1 MYGYT
6 GNILRVDLTNQTMT
20 TLNTRDYAEW
30 VGGHGIATAIFFDLM
45 RDKTVSAF
53 DPGNTLVLMSGLF
66 AGTSV
71 PAASRME
78 MVGIQSQS
86 YPYEWFGRSSIGG
99 NFPVMLKFAGF
110 DGIVIEGAAE
120 KPTWINI
127 VDGNVEFKDAMGL
140 WGLDTHE
147 TQRVI
152 FSQVSETIRDRNRLT
167 NRADSITQW
176 PCVLAIGPAGENR
189 SRIATIQHSAGPSFG
204 QGGFGGIWG
213 SKKLKAISVYGTGNV
228 DVADPEMLLNVV
240 LEFRRKYGADFD
252 NPKISD
258 WQEYLTSHFG
268 GHPGKRGAIFDN
280 QRRPHGCYGCHMN
293 CRPKTSTGLGTGG
306 ICKKGRFYQ
315 KFELAKRGRITEISG
330 KATLL
335 ADKLGINAYVI
346 DIDINYLRALRD
358 KGILGPGRKIDTDLP
373 FDKLGEAEFIED
385 YLHKIAYRKGIGN
398 LIAEGM
404 PRAAEQWGRL
414 EEDLATGTLEAL
426 PWGYPIHYDPRTE
439 VYWGYASLVSSRDI
453 NSHDFN
459 VISYWIPNL
468 DVATG
473 KEPFVS
479 AEQAAEIIAEKCAPY
494 HDPLM
499 IDFSNDNLYSI
510 HMARTT
516 SWLLHYSLFWKQS
529 CGLCDNA
536 FADFV
541 NPYSPDHKG
550 LTPEGEIAFFK
561 AVTGKD
567 ISFIDTMEIG
577 RKIFTLNRAIWTL
590 QGRHRDMEKFDEYV
604 YSVPSQ
610 GVSMFAGQP
619 PSYYMPVNE
628 NGRWAYRNIVPRHLD
643 RNKVEEWKTL
653 FYELEGWDIKTGWPL
668 ESTLQEL
675 GLQGVAEEL
684 QKAGK
689 LPVGDLPSIELR

>member
-20 TLNTRDYAEW
+20 TLNTRDYADW

-120 KPTWINI
+120 KPTWISI
-127 VDGNVEFKDAMGL
+127 VDGNAEFKDATGL

-152 FSQVSETIRDRNRLT
+152 FSQVFETIRERNRAT
-167 NRADSITQW
+167 RETDSVTQW

-228 DVADPEMLLNVV
+228 DVADPEGLLNVV
-240 LEFRRKYGADFD
+240 LEFRRKYGADFEH
-252 NPKISD
+252 PKISD

-293 CRPKTSTGLGTGG
+293 CRPRTSTGLGTGG

-315 KFELAKRGRITEISG
+315 RFEVPKHGRITEISG

-335 ADKLGINAYVI
+335 ADKLGINAYAI
-346 DIDINYLRALRD
+346 DVDINYLMALRN
-358 KGILGPGRKIDTDLP
+358 KGSSGQVER
-373 FDKLGEAEFIED
+373 
-385 YLHKIAYRKGIGN
+385 
-398 LIAEGM
+398 LI
-404 PRAAEQWGRL
+404 
-414 EEDLATGTLEAL
+414 
-426 PWGYPIHYDPRTE
+426 RTFH
-439 VYWGYASLVSSRDI
+439 S
-453 NSHDFN
+453 
-459 VISYWIPNL
+459 
-468 DVATG
+468 
-473 KEPFVS
+473 
-479 AEQAAEIIAEKCAPY
+479 
-494 HDPLM
+494 
-499 IDFSNDNLYSI
+499 
-510 HMARTT
+510 T
-516 SWLLHYSLFWKQS
+516 SW
-529 CGLCDNA
+529 A
-536 FADFV
+536 
-541 NPYSPDHKG
+541 
-550 LTPEGEIAFFK
+550 
-561 AVTGKD
+561 
-567 ISFIDTMEIG
+567 
-577 RKIFTLNRAIWTL
+577 
-590 QGRHRDMEKFDEYV
+590 
-604 YSVPSQ
+604 
-610 GVSMFAGQP
+610 
-619 PSYYMPVNE
+619 
-628 NGRWAYRNIVPRHLD
+628 RWN
-643 RNKVEEWKTL
+643 
-653 FYELEGWDIKTGWPL
+653 
-668 ESTLQEL
+668 S
-675 GLQGVAEEL
+675 
-684 QKAGK
+684 
-689 LPVGDLPSIELR
+689 

>member
-6 GNILRVDLTNQTMT
+6 GNILRVDLTNQTLA
-20 TLNTRDYAEW
+20 TLNTRDYADW

-45 RDKTVSAF
+45 KDKTVSAF
-53 DPGNTLVLMSGLF
+53 DPRNTLVMVSGLF

-152 FSQVSETIRDRNRLT
+152 FSKVSEEIRERNRPT
-167 NRADSITQW
+167 KETDSATQW

-213 SKKLKAISVYGTGNV
+213 SKKLKAISVYGTGNI
-228 DVADPEMLLNVV
+228 DVADPEGLLNVV
-240 LEFRRKYGADFD
+240 LEFRRKYGADFEH
-252 NPKISD
+252 PKISD

-293 CRPKTSTGLGTGG
+293 CRPRTSTGIGTGG

-315 KFELAKRGRITEISG
+315 RFEVPKHGRITEISG

-335 ADKLGINAYVI
+335 ADKLGINAYAI
-346 DIDINYLRALRD
+346 DVDINYLRALRD

-385 YLHKIAYRKGIGN
+385 FLHGIAYRKGIGN

-414 EEDLATGTLEAL
+414 EEDLATGTLEVL

-453 NSHDFN
+453 NCHDFN

-494 HDPLM
+494 HDPRM

-516 SWLLHYSLFWKQS
+516 AWLLHYSLFWKQS

-550 LTPEGEIAFFK
+550 LTPEGEMAFFK

-567 ISFIDTMEIG
+567 IRFTDTMEIG
-577 RKIFTLNRAIWTL
+577 RKMFALNRAIWTL
-590 QGRHRDMEKFDEYV
+590 QGRHRDMEKFHESV

-619 PSYYMPVNE
+619 PSYFMPVNE
-628 NGRWAYRNIVPRHLD
+628 NGRWTYKNIVPRHLD
-643 RNKVEEWKTL
+643 RNRVEEWKTI
-653 FYELEGWDIKTGWPL
+653 FYELEGWDIQTGWPL
-668 ESTLQEL
+668 KKTLEDL
-675 GLQGVAEEL
+675 GLQGAAEEL

-689 LPVGDLPSIELR
+689 LPAGDITPP